1 MVISELSS
9 WEPRSGLLQHHT
21 SYECWV
27 SSQLGHTSLPHPGE
41 AILPNHFLPCLLL
54 SAMSGLSL
62 TNFQVLGFSGRVQPA
77 YSGVG
82 SCQVRPGDTVKGIF
96 CIPDL
101 PVQFLL
107 TYNQEPTH
115 SFLPET
121 QHPISKIKHPQT
133 DSELVFS
140 TRQRTKPP
148 GSQPHSHTLYTSTL
162 ELRITVEKLPSLGE
176 LLSKDC
182 ERGIGILGASKTP
195 PHLPPLPPTYTKS
208 QLPANV
214 CHFKGKENNF
224 FKLLKIK

>member
-1 MVISELSS
+1 MLGLKSARTHFPSPPRGSHSPKSFPSLSPTLRNVWLIADQLPGPRFFWEGPACLFRGREL
-9 WEPRSGLLQHHT
+9 
-21 SYECWV
+21 
-27 SSQLGHTSLPHPGE
+27 PGE
-41 AILPNHFLPCLLL
+41 ARGHSQGHLLHPR
-54 SAMSGLSL
+54 SASP
-62 TNFQVLGFSGRVQPA
+62 VP
-77 YSGVG
+77 
-82 SCQVRPGDTVKGIF
+82 VKE
-96 CIPDL
+96 
-101 PVQFLL
+101 

-121 QHPISKIKHPQT
+121 QHPISKIKHAQT

-224 FKLLKIK
+224 F